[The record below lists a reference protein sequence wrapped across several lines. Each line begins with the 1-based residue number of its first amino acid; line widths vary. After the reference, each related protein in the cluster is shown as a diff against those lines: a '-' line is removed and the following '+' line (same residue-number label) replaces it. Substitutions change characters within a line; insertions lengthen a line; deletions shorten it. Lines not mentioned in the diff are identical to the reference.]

1 MIRAGYISQEVDTF
15 GDRENGIIAFNLQA
29 GFTGLFMND
38 IPNLP
43 KVFLTTGKAPDR
55 RHNTGNSVLLPPDPL
70 TGDPGKWIEANY
82 KAPVMILARY
92 LRL

>member
-43 KVFLTTGKAPDR
+43 KVFLTTGKHQTVVTIP
-55 RHNTGNSVLLPPDPL
+55 PPDPL

>member
-43 KVFLTTGKAPDR
+43 KVFLTTGSTRPSSQYR
-55 RHNTGNSVLLPPDPL
+55 
-70 TGDPGKWIEANY
+70 
-82 KAPVMILARY
+82 
-92 LRL
+92 

>member
-43 KVFLTTGKAPDR
+43 KVFLATRKHQTVVTIP
-55 RHNTGNSVLLPPDPL
+55 VIVCYCLL
-70 TGDPGKWIEANY
+70 
-82 KAPVMILARY
+82 IL
-92 LRL
+92 

>member
-43 KVFLTTGKAPDR
+43 KVFLTTGKHQTVVTTPVKGSGGSS
-55 RHNTGNSVLLPPDPL
+55 TLLPVL
-70 TGDPGKWIEANY
+70 
-82 KAPVMILARY
+82 
-92 LRL
+92 